1 MNSSLEANL
10 IEMTMNNYFYNDI
23 IKGKNK
29 IAYNNPEQNFMKNL
43 HTLKDLLIED
53 NYTNIKN
60 LSQSN
65 YNNNEIFSYLK
76 AIIRKFIL
84 KTENLT

>member
-1 MNSSLEANL
+1 
-10 IEMTMNNYFYNDI
+10 MTMNNYFYNDI

-29 IAYNNPEQNFMKNL
+29 TAFNRPEQNFIKNL
-43 HTLKDLLIED
+43 QVLKDLLIED

-65 YNNNEIFSYLK
+65 YNNN
-76 AIIRKFIL
+76 
-84 KTENLT
+84 